1 MKLYSN
7 MVSGKALITPL
18 GFLLLSTPALAQDP
32 LYMEPDDTFI
42 TLSGTVESVDPDRFE
57 LDYGQGSITVE
68 MDDGDRDADSYDML
82 EGDNVS
88 VSGYIDTDF
97 YDETTLDAS
106 SVYVEDIDTYFFAA
120 DVDEQDRSYTLDYET
135 PMDFASTNLQGV
147 VSEVGTDDFTIN
159 TGDLS
164 ITIEMD
170 AMSHDP
176 LDDEGYQQI
185 EEGDIVSVR
194 GHVDIDLFENHTF
207 EADSVTTLIESS

>member
-1 MKLYSN
+1 MKLYSSI
-7 MVSGKALITPL
+7 VSKKALVTPL
-18 GFLLLSTPALAQDP
+18 GFLLLSTPSLAQET

-42 TLSGTVESVDPDRFE
+42 TLSGTIESVGPDRFE

-82 EGDNVS
+82 KGDNVS
-88 VSGYIDTDF
+88 VSGYMDTDF

-135 PMDFASTNLQGV
+135 PMDFASTSLQGV

-164 ITIEMD
+164 ITIEVD

-176 LDDEGYQQI
+176 LDDEGYQQLK
-185 EEGDIVSVR
+185 EGDIVSVE
-194 GHVDIDLFENHTF
+194 GHVDMDLFDNHTF
-207 EADSVTTLIESS
+207 EAESVTTLVESG